1 MRATA
6 LARQIALKEADIE
19 VKICPFPVPYT
30 STSSVQVPCS
40 PFPEFGNSKN
50 DCNQTKITIMITVLV
65 VEDTMSEQ
73 QLITLYLQEAG
84 YKVINAN
91 NGKDALSKVSDQ
103 KPDVVVTDVVMPGMN
118 GFELCRSLKKNPD
131 TQKLPVIACTSK
143 NQELDRLW
151 GMKQGVDVYVTKP
164 FTREEIVRAIRS
176 VAG

>member
-1 MRATA
+1 M
-6 LARQIALKEADIE
+6 
-19 VKICPFPVPYT
+19 
-30 STSSVQVPCS
+30 
-40 PFPEFGNSKN
+40 
-50 DCNQTKITIMITVLV
+50 ITILV

-73 QLITLYLQEAG
+73 ELISLYLREAG

-118 GFELCRSLKKNPD
+118 GFELCRNLKKNPE